1 MARRYFGYWTRVKL
15 DVLSTYLNEFTTA
28 SKNKSDERIYLD
40 LFAGGTENVE
50 RLSGEEFVGSARIA
64 LETDD
69 APFTRLR
76 FFEKEH
82 AKQLQNSVRDQDRD
96 RDWKI
101 ISGDCND
108 KIHEVLSALSQ
119 YNWAPTFA
127 FIDPNGPDCHW
138 STLESLARFK
148 KAKHKTE
155 IWLLFADGMFTRNLP
170 LDGNINPAE
179 KEKMTRM
186 FGTEDW
192 VYIYKARCD
201 KQLKASRART
211 EYVNL
216 MRWRLEKQLRYTWT
230 HFLPVSNE
238 KNAPLYHLIFATD
251 HKVGNDIMTHLYKKA
266 RGEFPKRQGEAKER
280 RKTLNKEK
288 LGQKPLPGLE
298 EAGEVASSGAEIAY
312 VPEPPWDP
320 RETDWYR
327 D

>member
-1 MARRYFGYWTRVKL
+1 MTPRYWGYWTRVKL
-15 DVLSTYLNEFTTA
+15 DVLSAYLNEFTTV
-28 SKNKSDERIYLD
+28 SKYKSDERIYLD

-64 LETDD
+64 LETND

-82 AKQLQNSVRDQDRD
+82 AKQLQNSVRVQDRD

-108 KIHEVLSALSQ
+108 KIDEVLSGLSQ

-138 STLESLARFK
+138 STLKSLARFK
-148 KAKHKTE
+148 KAKYKTE

-170 LDGNINPAE
+170 RDGNIDPTE

-192 VYIYKARCD
+192 IYIYEARCNERLD
-201 KQLKASRART
+201 PSDART

-216 MRWRLEKQLRYTWT
+216 MRWRLEKQLGYKCT
-230 HFLPVSNE
+230 HFLPVFNE
-238 KNAPLYHLIFATD
+238 KSSHLYHLIFATD
-251 HKVGNDIMTHLYKKA
+251 NTVGNDIMTHLYKKA
-266 RGEFPKRQGEAKER
+266 RGELPKKQEEAKER
-280 RKTLNKEK
+280 RKIHKKEK
-288 LGQKPLPGLE
+288 
-298 EAGEVASSGAEIAY
+298 
-312 VPEPPWDP
+312 
-320 RETDWYR
+320 
-327 D
+327 